1 MQSSNRGAQQKG
13 MRMNS
18 INRRRL
24 NRLAFG
30 MGLITLVAF
39 IESLP
44 QSASAE
50 DKTPNP
56 ANHQI
61 DLAEGKILLTAP
73 KSWVRTQ
80 PRVRFIDHEFAVPAT
95 KEEAAKINPPKAET
109 PADTPKEDAPQAEVV
124 DGRVTVMGAGGAVD
138 ANIER
143 WIGQFSQA
151 DGSETK
157 NLVPEA
163 ERKTTIAG
171 LEILRVDLSGTY
183 HDSPRPLDPTVKA
196 VDRENYRMLAAIIVT
211 PKLGNYFI
219 KFYGPRVLVD
229 DHAVE
234 FKKMIAGLTVKN

>member
-1 MQSSNRGAQQKG
+1 MAHQAGCLAKRIVYESLQSPPEPSRDGHQFGCA
-13 MRMNS
+13 
-18 INRRRL
+18 RRL
-24 NRLAFG
+24 GR
-30 MGLITLVAF
+30 VA
-39 IESLP
+39 P
-44 QSASAE
+44 AAHSAE

-80 PRVRFIDHEFAVPAT
+80 PRVRFIDHEFTVPAT
-95 KEEAAKINPPKAET
+95 KEEAAKINPPKAEP
-109 PADTPKEDAPQAEVV
+109 PADTPKEDAPQPESL
-124 DGRVTVMGAGGAVD
+124 DGRVTVMGAGGAVE

-171 LEILRVDLSGTY
+171 LEVLRVDLSGTY
-183 HDSPRPLDPTVKA
+183 HDSPRPLDPTAKA
-196 VDRENYRMLAAIIVT
+196 VDRENYRMLAAIVVT

-219 KFYGPRVLVD
+219 KFYGPRPLVD
-229 DHAVE
+229 DHAAE
-234 FKKMIAGLTVKN
+234 FNKMIAGLTVKK